1 VDSFDDLIAR
11 CLCREPAAEKRLYD
25 RLAPVL
31 LGLCRRY
38 FANPEDAED
47 AMIQSLLTVF
57 EKLPQ
62 FRYEGSFEGWAR
74 RIAVHTSLMA
84 LRKKKVDFSSA
95 EDVASLDVP
104 ADFSLDSQDRTQ
116 AILACVQA
124 LPEGYRTVFNL
135 FAVEGY
141 SHAEIAD
148 ALGISEATSKSQ
160 YSRARAR
167 LQAVLTAKGLNRAD

>member
-95 EDVASLDVP
+95 EDVASLEVP

-135 FAVEGY
+135 FGGGILPRRNRRRVGDFRGHQQVPVFPSPRSLAVCF
-141 SHAEIAD
+141 
-148 ALGISEATSKSQ
+148 
-160 YSRARAR
+160 
-167 LQAVLTAKGLNRAD
+167 NR